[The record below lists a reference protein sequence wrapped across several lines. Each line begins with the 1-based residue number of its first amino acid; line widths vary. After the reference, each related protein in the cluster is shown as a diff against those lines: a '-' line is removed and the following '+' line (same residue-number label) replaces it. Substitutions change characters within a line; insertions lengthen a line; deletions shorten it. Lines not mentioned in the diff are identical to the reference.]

1 MNISADSH
9 LFGSRKGYE
18 CLAKSAGVTSSE
30 DRQLSEFGFGQ
41 STDEHFLH
49 GLATQPTA
57 FGRPLS
63 SGRVAITRVMVGP
76 LDDGGRPTLERRTMI
91 VSAADYLAIRHDL
104 KALIKDNVWGS
115 SAFAGGLPIQVPS
128 AGTSRRGAA
137 DALAWRIF
145 DAWVIGIES
154 RPPRG
159 VVIAPAA
166 AGGDQA
172 RAADAV
178 LALASQL
185 ADEDAVKFKWGIR
198 LLSPIEWSDVL
209 TLSST
214 GVMDGRRP
222 VHGIGAA
229 CIKPEVQRAQAASPG
244 MLPTVTSLQRAAI
257 KEDLEFVDDGMW
269 DGVGGG
275 GIIPPQGL
283 SVKRKQPKRALIIAA
298 IVLPIIGLT
307 ALGTVIWWIR
317 SRPAPISIPAPTP
330 TTKPAPAPAPA
341 SAAAPAPA
349 RTPDPTA
356 DPKPDPKP
364 DPTADPKPDPTAD
377 PKPDP
382 TADPKPEPTKPAN
395 SNKIDLDD
403 KSEKSFGDL
412 IDPIRIPDVLQFP
425 EYVACKEEVVALKSL
440 VGLLEVAKDG
450 KLKFVF
456 DLSNLAINAK
466 RELDTRQKFKD
477 GAMRFTPRPPEN
489 DFKEKMGAL
498 ANWKHTQLSQA
509 QDRVEKFKKLPDC
522 TYPVLPRPFAQT
534 QMLDMESLSKSIQDS
549 LKKRPDLM
557 TSQER
562 IDAMLTIMHF
572 CLRLSV
578 SQRFD
583 FQETK
588 ALEAQLNDLN
598 AIKRILSAVVESGPS
613 EDFGPAQN
621 VLIVIQP
628 WLQNEG
634 LIGRGTYWIK
644 NHMDQ
649 PTTKKFLFG
658 KYWSTLK
665 LKNTITCDVLFE
677 ALIGAV
683 CPPDYR
689 GNHVEDRLVDFRR
702 AMRYPESPKAN

>member
-41 STDEHFLH
+41 STDEHFLY

-198 LLSPIEWSDVL
+198 LLSPIEWADVL
-209 TLSST
+209 TLSSA

-257 KEDLEFVDDGMW
+257 KEELEFVDDGMW

-275 GIIPPQGL
+275 GIIPPQGF

-307 ALGTVIWWIR
+307 ALGTVIWWI
-317 SRPAPISIPAPTP
+317 SMKPAPVSTPAPASTP
-330 TTKPAPAPAPA
+330 TPEASPETKPETTPEMKPETTPETKPVPEPAPAPE
-341 SAAAPAPA
+341 
-349 RTPDPTA
+349 TGDP
-356 DPKPDPKP
+356 
-364 DPTADPKPDPTAD
+364 
-377 PKPDP
+377 
-382 TADPKPEPTKPAN
+382 
-395 SNKIDLDD
+395 
-403 KSEKSFGDL
+403 
-412 IDPIRIPDVLQFP
+412 
-425 EYVACKEEVVALKSL
+425 Y
-440 VGLLEVAKDG
+440 
-450 KLKFVF
+450 
-456 DLSNLAINAK
+456 
-466 RELDTRQKFKD
+466 
-477 GAMRFTPRPPEN
+477 
-489 DFKEKMGAL
+489 
-498 ANWKHTQLSQA
+498 
-509 QDRVEKFKKLPDC
+509 
-522 TYPVLPRPFAQT
+522 
-534 QMLDMESLSKSIQDS
+534 
-549 LKKRPDLM
+549 
-557 TSQER
+557 
-562 IDAMLTIMHF
+562 
-572 CLRLSV
+572 
-578 SQRFD
+578 QR
-583 FQETK
+583 
-588 ALEAQLNDLN
+588 
-598 AIKRILSAVVESGPS
+598 
-613 EDFGPAQN
+613 
-621 VLIVIQP
+621 
-628 WLQNEG
+628 
-634 LIGRGTYWIK
+634 
-644 NHMDQ
+644 
-649 PTTKKFLFG
+649 
-658 KYWSTLK
+658 STN
-665 LKNTITCDVLFE
+665 KNTNAPETS
-677 ALIGAV
+677 
-683 CPPDYR
+683 PP
-689 GNHVEDRLVDFRR
+689 
-702 AMRYPESPKAN
+702 